1 MFMLVSVSE
10 PTLRLAR
17 MWREACGA
25 ARGTPE
31 RERADWQR
39 KH

>member
-1 MFMLVSVSE
+1 
-10 PTLRLAR
+10 

-25 ARGTPE
+25 AEVGTPE

-39 KH
+39 RQLDRREET